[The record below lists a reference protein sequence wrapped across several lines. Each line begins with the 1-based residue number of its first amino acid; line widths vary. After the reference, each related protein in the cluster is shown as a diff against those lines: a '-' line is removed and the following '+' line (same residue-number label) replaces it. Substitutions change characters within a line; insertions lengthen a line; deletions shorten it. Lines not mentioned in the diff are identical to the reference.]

1 MYTTARFLS
10 ADCEARGLREET
22 LRKYRLMERG
32 LLEEFGS
39 RPLDAVGIDELS
51 RYREK
56 WTLAPG
62 TARTKIGDS
71 PALLPALRGAGMD

>member
-1 MYTTARFLS
+1 
-10 ADCEARGLREET
+10 
-22 LRKYRLMERG
+22 MERG